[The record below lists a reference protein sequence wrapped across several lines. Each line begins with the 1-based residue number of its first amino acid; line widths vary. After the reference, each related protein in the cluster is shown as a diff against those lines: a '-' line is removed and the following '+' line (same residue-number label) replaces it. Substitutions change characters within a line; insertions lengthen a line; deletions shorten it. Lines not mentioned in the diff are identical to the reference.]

1 MSLFDDIV
9 SSFYLTEDNTGDD
22 DEQNTENQNQNQ
34 EGNEP
39 TPAAEDN
46 QDGEGDSTGGEEGE
60 GADNGDEYQM
70 NDPEA
75 DDAGGEEGTDDN
87 QEEGGDDNQNQGEE
101 DEYQMNDPEAD
112 DTGEGNDQGAE
123 GEEGNDGNEDEYQ
136 MNDPEADDTGEGGE
150 GTDDTAGS
158 EPTDDPS
165 SKLKDIEKSIFDQL
179 TPEQQAAKTKE
190 LKSLY
195 TDTYNK
201 CQTIVDM
208 VSTAEKE
215 PSQAKVYDY
224 IINNLVDLQ
233 KYIRDYLDDI
243 FDSKTYIENMTELQK
258 YLAILDTINNV
269 FEEIK
274 KGSETQAK

>member
-39 TPAAEDN
+39 APAAEDN

-60 GADNGDEYQM
+60 GADNG
-70 NDPEA
+70 
-75 DDAGGEEGTDDN
+75 
-87 QEEGGDDNQNQGEE
+87 
-101 DEYQMNDPEAD
+101 
-112 DTGEGNDQGAE
+112 
-123 GEEGNDGNEDEYQ
+123 DEYQ

-195 TDTYNK
+195 NDTYNK

>member
-39 TPAAEDN
+39 TPAVEDN
-46 QDGEGDSTGGEEGE
+46 QDDEGDSTGGEEGE
-60 GADNGDEYQM
+60 GTDDGDEYQM

-75 DDAGGEEGTDDN
+75 DDAEGEEGG
-87 QEEGGDDNQNQGEE
+87 EDNQNQGEE

-150 GTDDTAGS
+150 GTDDTAGN

>member
-1 MSLFDDIV
+1 
-9 SSFYLTEDNTGDD
+9 
-22 DEQNTENQNQNQ
+22 
-34 EGNEP
+34 
-39 TPAAEDN
+39 
-46 QDGEGDSTGGEEGE
+46 
-60 GADNGDEYQM
+60 
-70 NDPEA
+70 
-75 DDAGGEEGTDDN
+75 
-87 QEEGGDDNQNQGEE
+87 
-101 DEYQMNDPEAD
+101 MNDPEAD
-112 DTGEGNDQGAE
+112 DTGEG
-123 GEEGNDGNEDEYQ
+123 
-136 MNDPEADDTGEGGE
+136 ADDT
-150 GTDDTAGS
+150 TGS